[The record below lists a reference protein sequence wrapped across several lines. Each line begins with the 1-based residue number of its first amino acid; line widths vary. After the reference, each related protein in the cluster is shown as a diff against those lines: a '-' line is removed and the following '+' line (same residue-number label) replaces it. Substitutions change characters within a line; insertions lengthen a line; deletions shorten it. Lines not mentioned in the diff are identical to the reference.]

1 MIWVILVIIVVVIAF
16 KLGNKTGEIV
26 SSSTKSGGM
35 RTKYAKL
42 LEYIL
47 KGHPESKI
55 VVETRTYIRAGV
67 SNYGGTTMF
76 HIQQSTGGMV
86 LIDYDVSDNPAVPS
100 FTLHFSFR
108 DDMDQEQMYEQ
119 ICIGVGEKMRQIFGV
134 NNNYGF

>member
-1 MIWVILVIIVVVIAF
+1 MIWVILVIVIVIIAF
-16 KLGNKTGEIV
+16 KLGNHTGEMV
-26 SSSTKSGGM
+26 SSASSAGGM

-47 KGHPESKI
+47 NGHPESKI

-76 HIQQSTGGMV
+76 HIQQNTGGVV
-86 LIDYDVSDNPAVPS
+86 LIDYEVSNNPAVPS

-119 ICIGVGEKMRQIFGV
+119 ICMSIQNKMQQLFGSL
-134 NNNYGF
+134 N